1 MERVKHW
8 SVPSRSPKTETR
20 YGVSTIALAYLRFEL
35 KNPTVSDNRGG
46 VMHADLREDKKK
58 HRRWKVAENKV
69 GCISLN
75 PANENMFATAHLN
88 RDVRIWDSRKLMKI
102 ESTKSDYYTTY
113 QKACV
118 ASYEHG
124 KAVTSAY
131 FDPSGRHLVT
141 TCYDDKIRGEL
152 E

>member
-1 MERVKHW
+1 
-8 SVPSRSPKTETR
+8 
-20 YGVSTIALAYLRFEL
+20 
-35 KNPTVSDNRGG
+35 
-46 VMHADLREDKKK
+46 MHADLREDKKK

-88 RDVRIWDSRKLMKI
+88 RDVRIWDARKLMKI

-152 E
+152 ALVPLGPWTTLIVIPRLSLGYEPKSARSR